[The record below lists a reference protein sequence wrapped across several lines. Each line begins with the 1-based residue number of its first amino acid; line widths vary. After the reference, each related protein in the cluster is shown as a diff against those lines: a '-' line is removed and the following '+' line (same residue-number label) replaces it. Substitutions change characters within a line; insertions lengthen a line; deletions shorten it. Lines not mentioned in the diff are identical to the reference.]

1 MSLAC
6 FAELSFTLPQQRP
19 TINIQMGAA
28 GNLFAEKLVLV
39 TLNAPREKF
48 WGAVLSLDPAGVSLR
63 GVALNSLQDFAQL
76 VKSGEAASATVV
88 FFPMHRVE
96 RIELDARSGDLPS
109 LAEQFAAKT
118 GVDAVKFLQAEQE

>member
-1 MSLAC
+1 
-6 FAELSFTLPQQRP
+6 
-19 TINIQMGAA
+19 MGAA

-63 GVALNSLQDFAQL
+63 GIALTSLQDFAQL
-76 VKSGEAASATVV
+76 VKSGEAATATVV

-118 GVDAVKFLQAEQE
+118 GVDAAKFLQQAEQE

>member
-1 MSLAC
+1 M
-6 FAELSFTLPQQRP
+6 
-19 TINIQMGAA
+19 
-28 GNLFAEKLVLV
+28 LV

-63 GVALNSLQDFAQL
+63 GIALNSC
-76 VKSGEAASATVV
+76 EAASASVV

-109 LAEQFAAKT
+109 LAEQFTAKT
-118 GVDAVKFLQAEQE
+118 GVDAAKFLQQAEPE

>member
-1 MSLAC
+1 
-6 FAELSFTLPQQRP
+6 
-19 TINIQMGAA
+19 MGAA
-28 GNLFAEKLVLV
+28 GNLFAEKLVLA

-63 GVALNSLQDFAQL
+63 GIALTSLQDFAQL
-76 VKSGEAASATVV
+76 VKSGEAATATVV

-118 GVDAVKFLQAEQE
+118 GVDAAKFLQQAEQE